1 MYLCGVRH
9 EQTGDVVQAIKFYKR
24 ALHLV
29 PDIEDKIYSYTN
41 KLKSNSFVYFQKN
54 GMKISSTEDSSS
66 GSANTN
72 EEPAAGNNLTEG
84 NNNSVDE
91 EDVENEIV
99 VDLLEKFT
107 RIVQHDGTICQP
119 LDDPKVIENLK
130 FFNQF

>member
-41 KLKSNSFVYFQKN
+41 KLKSNSFVHYQNN
-54 GMKISSTEDSSS
+54 GMKMQYEDSSS

-72 EEPAAGNNLTEG
+72 EEPASGSNLTEG

-91 EDVENEIV
+91 EDVQDEIV

-119 LDDPKVIENLK
+119 LDDPKVIEKLK